1 MRFVDEVCNLFD
13 VDVVCDIEA
22 IPDRVNWDVR
32 YKPMI
37 ALGSRSDQVSF
48 IMTPWFCDIA
58 DLDAFLGQHIVT
70 LRAMEGDDV
79 PAPNMVNWWYSGL
92 ADS

>member
-37 ALGSRSDQVSF
+37 ALGSRSEAVSF
-48 IMTPWFCDIA
+48 IMTPLFTSLEE
-58 DLDAFLGQHIVT
+58 LDAFLERHIAT
-70 LRAMEGDDV
+70 LRMVGDDE
-79 PAPNMVNWWYSGL
+79 PAPCMVDWS
-92 ADS
+92 

>member
-22 IPDRVNWDVR
+22 IPDRVNRNVR

-48 IMTPWFCDIA
+48 IMTPWYA
-58 DLDAFLGQHIVT
+58 SLEELDTFLGRHIAT
-70 LRAMEGDDV
+70 LRQMVGDDV
-79 PAPNMVNWWYSGL
+79 PAPNMVNWS
-92 ADS
+92 